1 MADAVNPQASTSAE
15 IGVTTVSLVSV
26 PIDGVDEAPS
36 VTSGLVNET
45 SSDVAWQLTA
55 VSRGTKRS
63 ADAQADPIT
72 VSTVSF
78 YGKVHS
84 SKRQRRIPSRYQ
96 N

>member
-1 MADAVNPQASTSAE
+1 M
-15 IGVTTVSLVSV
+15 SV

-36 VTSGLVNET
+36 VTSGIDNET
-45 SSDVAWQLTA
+45 SSDVARQLTA

-63 ADAQADPIT
+63 ADAPADPIT